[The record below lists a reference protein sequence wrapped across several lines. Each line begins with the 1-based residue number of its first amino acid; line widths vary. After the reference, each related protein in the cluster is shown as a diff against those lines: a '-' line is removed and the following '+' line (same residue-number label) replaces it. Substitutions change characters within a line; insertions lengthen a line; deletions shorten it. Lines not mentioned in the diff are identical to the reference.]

1 MAERP
6 RRPRSMVGH
15 LVAATARSFSATG
28 RMAVLQTAGAAL
40 LVVCEAV
47 GALILL
53 DRFGGIGGWTAS
65 EVLLLFG
72 LADAG
77 LGLGMLAADPLE
89 PPTFSQLLRDGRFDQ
104 VLTRPI
110 SPLLFVVATDIQI
123 RYLGRFAAG
132 WVIATIALVTSGA
145 AVSIAAVALMV
156 LATVAMAV
164 TVAALLVIGASI
176 TMFTIEGTEVLN
188 AFTYGGATMAGW
200 PLQIYSGALRAV
212 FVWAVPVGVSVYV
225 PTLWILGR
233 DGPSGAGRWMLPL
246 VPLLVAAFC
255 GAAAL
260 SWRVGL
266 RRYTGVG
273 A

>member
-1 MAERP
+1 M
-6 RRPRSMVGH
+6 G
-15 LVAATARSFSATG
+15 
-28 RMAVLQTAGAAL
+28 VLQTLGAGV
-40 LVVCEAV
+40 LVLSEAV

-53 DRFGGIGGWTAS
+53 DRFGGIGGWSAS

-77 LGLGMLAADPLE
+77 LGIGMLAADPLE

-110 SPLLFVVATDIQI
+110 SPLLFVVSTDIQI
-123 RYLGRFAAG
+123 RYVGRVAAG
-132 WVIATIALVTSGA
+132 AVIAAIALATSGA
-145 AVSIAAVALMV
+145 AVTPGAVALMA
-156 LATVAMAV
+156 LAAVAMGV
-164 TVAALLVIGASI
+164 TVTAILTIGAAI

-212 FVWAVPVGVSVYV
+212 FVWAVPVGVSVYL

-233 DGPSGAGRWMLPL
+233 DGPAGAGRWMLPL
-246 VPLLVAAFC
+246 VPVLVATFC
-255 GAAAL
+255 AGAAL
-260 SWRVGL
+260 SWRIGL
-266 RRYTGVG
+266 RRYTGIG